1 MVKISATDAK
11 NHFGD
16 LIDRT
21 RVGPVT
27 IEKQG
32 RPTAI
37 VLSPEEYARLES
49 IEDMFWALK
58 GELAEKSGFISVAD
72 SEDLLKNLGV

>member
-49 IEDMFWALK
+49 IED
-58 GELAEKSGFISVAD
+58 IYV
-72 SEDLLKNLGV
+72 LGAKR